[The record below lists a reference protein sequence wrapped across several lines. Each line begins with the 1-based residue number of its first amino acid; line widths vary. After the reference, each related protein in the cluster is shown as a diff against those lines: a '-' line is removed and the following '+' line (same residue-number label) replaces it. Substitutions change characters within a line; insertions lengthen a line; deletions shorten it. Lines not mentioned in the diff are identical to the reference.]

1 MIPKGLRFWFVV
13 HFIADVIFAIP
24 LLVFPV
30 ETLQFFGWSQID
42 PFATRLVGAA
52 LMGIGIESLLG
63 RNASAET
70 FRAMLNLK
78 IIWSLS
84 AVFGITL
91 SMIQGGPPVFG
102 WVALAIFGSFCIV
115 WISYRFCLAQHKA
128 T

>member
-1 MIPKGLRFWFVV
+1 MIPKGLRFCFVV
-13 HFIADVIFAIP
+13 HFIADVIFAVP
-24 LLVFPV
+24 LLLFPT
-30 ETLQFFGWSQID
+30 EALGFLGWTQID

-63 RNASAET
+63 RNASADA

-91 SMIQGGPPVFG
+91 SMVQGGPPVFG
-102 WVALAIFGSFCIV
+102 WIVLAIFGSFSIV
-115 WISYRFCLAQHKA
+115 WISYRFRLAQH
-128 T
+128 